1 MIDKYNHYKNCA
13 EGCEFL
19 SSQEEKSLLSQFSMM
34 AVCLIEAIKCLLHPD
49 VLSWIVV
56 LSVILFI
63 ALS

>member
-34 AVCLIEAIKCLLHPD
+34 AVCLIEAINAF
-49 VLSWIVV
+49 
-56 LSVILFI
+56 FI
-63 ALS
+63 QTC